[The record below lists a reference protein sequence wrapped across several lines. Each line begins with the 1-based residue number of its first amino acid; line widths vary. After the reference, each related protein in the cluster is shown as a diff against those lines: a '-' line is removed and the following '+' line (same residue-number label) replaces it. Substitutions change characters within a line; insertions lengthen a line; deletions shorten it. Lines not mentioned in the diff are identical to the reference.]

1 MLGDA
6 VFGRLIDALL
16 TPEGIAELVGQRTGR
31 ERDPAQRSTRVELVR
46 TLRTRVDLDWI
57 DLHSIRA
64 TIFDKDGKL
73 LTHALLERE
82 VLTWRVVDVDLPEAG
97 K

>member
-1 MLGDA
+1 MM
-6 VFGRLIDALL
+6 
-16 TPEGIAELVGQRTGR
+16 
-31 ERDPAQRSTRVELVR
+31 
-46 TLRTRVDLDWI
+46 LRTVRPISSSSARVDLDWI

-64 TIFDKDGKL
+64 TIYERDGWV